1 MDKKEIQARVREMI
15 LSGSPKSQVFT
26 QLSGQGVKD
35 SLLAYFIAA
44 HVDPGRRDVHERKVN
59 IVVTLSLLQALLGF
73 LMGFFVGAKIGPT
86 AQWVVAALVAL
97 VPLLLAWG
105 FYMHKA
111 GAYNAYIILS
121 LIQFPRQF
129 EDVGN
134 SPLATLIA
142 VAMGGTM
149 LAYVWYV
156 RGKLFPDLGFLGPR
170 KEKGQ
175 YVFRD

>member
-1 MDKKEIQARVREMI
+1 MDKNETQARVREMI
-15 LSGSPKSQVFT
+15 LSGTPKSQVFA

-35 SLLAYFIAA
+35 SLLAYTIAA
-44 HVDPGRRDVHERKVN
+44 HVDSRLSEQHERKVN

-73 LMGFFVGAKIGPT
+73 FIGFFVGAPIGPT
-86 AQWVVAALVAL
+86 AQWIIAALVAL
-97 VPLLLAWG
+97 VPLALAWG

-134 SPLATLIA
+134 SPLATLMA
-142 VAMGGTM
+142 VTLGGAM

-156 RGKLFPDLGFLGPR
+156 RNQLFPDLSFLGPR